1 MHTFE
6 FDGKKLSDIGAI
18 ITEKP
23 HYVLSVKELDFT
35 ALPGKSGDIVTD
47 KKRFKNINIS
57 YKISSVPTFGSYSGS
72 EQDFVDILSE
82 WLLTSYSYKV
92 LRDTYNV
99 GYFRKAVCT
108 NISDP
113 VVDARGVVSATVTF
127 NCDPFRYSDSG
138 LFPVTFQADPEQP
151 SQDFTLINPEM
162 WSAEPVIKFT
172 GAGPVDVIIN
182 DSALQFT
189 ITAANSI
196 IVDKPNENIYY
207 DDVLK
212 TPCNDIVECDR
223 LPTLRPGANQIL
235 ILNTSDNDFIMEI
248 TPNWGRL

>member
-6 FDGKKLSDIGAI
+6 FDGKKLSDIGAV

-23 HYVLSVKELDFT
+23 HYVLAVKELDFT

-82 WLLTSYSYKV
+82 WLLTSYGYKV

-108 NISDP
+108 GISDP

-127 NCDPFRYSDSG
+127 NCDPFRHSDSG
-138 LFPVTFQADPEQP
+138 LFPVTFQADPEQS

-172 GAGPVDVIIN
+172 GAGPVDVMIN

-223 LPTLRPGANQIL
+223 LPTLRPGPNLIV

-248 TPNWGRL
+248 TPNWRRL